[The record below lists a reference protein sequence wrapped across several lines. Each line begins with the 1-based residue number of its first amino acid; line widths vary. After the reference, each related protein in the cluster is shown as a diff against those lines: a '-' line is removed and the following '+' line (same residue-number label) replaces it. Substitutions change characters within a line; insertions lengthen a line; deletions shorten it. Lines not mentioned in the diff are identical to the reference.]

1 MAPFFIDA
9 EFYAKGLVLEGEAL
23 EFVLSRAPDMVS
35 LSKEPV
41 EELSKEPVEEAAPE
55 KKRRGGRT
63 KERKAD
69 IAEDKVF
76 EAVEA
81 EEEVVEEQE

>member
-41 EELSKEPVEEAAPE
+41 EEAAPE

-69 IAEDKVF
+69 TAEDKVF